1 MNAAFV
7 FVVACLWCR
16 STVQAWRDEEIKG
29 MTGSLVA
36 FYLAWSLYAVWLF
49 FHLSNPISGYL
60 FGFLAGT
67 QTLYLF
73 SYWIFAGP
81 INYDRPRDRA
91 RLWFLFRIRRL
102 GILAA
107 AAVEENADM
116 PRFASGGYYEPKGP
130 LPLVGEHVTETVL
143 PRCVLPLQQCNTCG
157 FETHHDLDGH
167 CMICDTRNK
176 GA

>member
-1 MNAAFV
+1 
-7 FVVACLWCR
+7 
-16 STVQAWRDEEIKG
+16 

-107 AAVEENADM
+107 AAVEENSEIA
-116 PRFASGGYYEPKGP
+116 RFATGGYYEPKYQPPQG
-130 LPLVGEHVTETVL
+130 GETIL
-143 PRCVLPLQQCNTCG
+143 PRSVLPLQQCNTCG

-167 CMICDTRNK
+167 YMPHR
-176 GA
+176 